1 MFSIINV
8 LYIYNKYWSIERI
21 LLKVG
26 IHLLL
31 SFTFPKL
38 LFTYY
43 QFWLFS
49 LNFLKKGLKQNKFVV
64 TWLVYALKNFEVIAK
79 AAKWR
84 EWVVGQ
90 S

>member
-1 MFSIINV
+1 MYYRYITNIVLKYRYSSVAKLYLSYSPIIN
-8 LYIYNKYWSIERI
+8 
-21 LLKVG
+21 
-26 IHLLL
+26 
-31 SFTFPKL
+31 FD
-38 LFTYY
+38 
-43 QFWLFS
+43 FS

-84 EWVVGQ
+84 EWVGQ

>member
-1 MFSIINV
+1 MYYRYITNIVLKYKENRYSSVAKLHLSYSPIIN
-8 LYIYNKYWSIERI
+8 
-21 LLKVG
+21 
-26 IHLLL
+26 
-31 SFTFPKL
+31 FD
-38 LFTYY
+38 
-43 QFWLFS
+43 FS